1 LVLHMV
7 SQGNLKSEPS
17 LICSKYFSGSV
28 KQLHQHQAAAGLHFE
43 DAQIGDDQAD
53 HAPADDRQRAFS
65 QNLGLPSFA
74 GCSITAATRF
84 APDTKS
90 MAQPGPLTI
99 LPGTIPLA
107 MSLR

>member
-1 LVLHMV
+1 MV

-65 QNLGLPSFA
+65 QNLGLPFFA

-90 MAQPGPLTI
+90 MAQPGPFTN